1 MYLSLCVF
9 SSLHDQKSSRQ
20 NASQHGAEHTSFCES
35 VPQGQLSRS
44 LFLSRFFFF
53 TRAKAL
59 SSFIPIYV
67 ITVFGQMCF
76 RLAYSDCIS
85 GIHSV
90 PKHFPHFSDSSWLP
104 HWTPRVQATL
114 RRRGHLGW
122 ATSRHTNGACS
133 QPPSTLQQHL
143 RASEV
148 DSKVLAQHPAT
159 VAGSLLVGSL
169 LSPLITRGPFLQFLD
184 AP

>member
-1 MYLSLCVF
+1 MKNVYLSLCVF

-20 NASQHGAEHTSFCES
+20 NASHHGVEHTSFCES
-35 VPQGQLSRS
+35 VLQGQLSRS
-44 LFLSRFFFF
+44 LFLSRFFFFF

-90 PKHFPHFSDSSWLP
+90 PKHFLHFSDSLWRGTRFVS
-104 HWTPRVQATL
+104 RVRSASRAVVSMKGQRVIL
-114 RRRGHLGW
+114 FVDRLVSLGYQCSPWFW
-122 ATSRHTNGACS
+122 AR
-133 QPPSTLQQHL
+133 
-143 RASEV
+143 
-148 DSKVLAQHPAT
+148 
-159 VAGSLLVGSL
+159 
-169 LSPLITRGPFLQFLD
+169 
-184 AP
+184 